1 MASKFIIYILV
12 LFTCCCFNTQLHAQT
27 DTTSSD
33 TTYVDS
39 SSATQDNYGTSTEG
53 AASELKKFSTKD
65 GQSEAGINE
74 RHLPDST
81 AQKLKKDEDYWYA
94 DKEAGKEKIEKKT
107 QKKGFGYYLSK
118 LLSSSIFYY
127 IFWIV
132 VVGAFALLVIL
143 YLRTFT
149 TKSKRIR
156 SVTGES
162 VETIDNIFTVNFD
175 ELINKALNEQNY
187 RLATRLLFLRLLRS
201 MSEKNII
208 AYGIDKTN
216 MDYMF
221 ELGNTKYSKDFMQAS
236 RTYEYVWYG
245 NFNVEQPQFL
255 RIKQLLDNVN
265 QKIIN

>member
-1 MASKFIIYILV
+1 M
-12 LFTCCCFNTQLHAQT
+12 CCCFNTQLHAQT
-27 DTTSSD
+27 DTTYADSS
-33 TTYVDS
+33 YVDS
-39 SSATQDNYGTSTEG
+39 SNVSQDDNENSAEN
-53 AASELKKFSTKD
+53 AAAELKKFSIKD
-65 GQSEAGINE
+65 EQHDAGINE

-94 DKEAGKEKIEKKT
+94 DKEAGKEKIEKTT

-156 SVTGES
+156 NVSDES
-162 VETIDNIFTVNFD
+162 VETIENIFTVNFD
-175 ELINKALNEQNY
+175 ELVNKALSEQNY

-255 RIKQLLDNVN
+255 RIKQLLDDVN
-265 QKIIN
+265 QKIVN